1 MQSVLH
7 IPTNRDTSIA
17 IASYVKEVRYAREEF
32 GKDIPLVLIETDN
45 GDQVAHNA
53 RALEQAKAQDPDLTL
68 YHMTIERQ
76 GAYFAA
82 LLEGEPERVR
92 NVFSSRAKNYATAM
106 NKLFLMTPS
115 FGADMF
121 HRRDSDTTLLSDH
134 LDGIAPRYPI
144 EPELRYLG
152 ARVGSVAST
161 GDAERDDRRIWV
173 VGGNYFG
180 EWNIDVKDFARR
192 DFGIVHRL
200 YELLGFERSV
210 VEEICAEAFQF
221 DPVYEEVDELNFVT
235 SVNDGLNPDC
245 ANFGMYR
252 LHEYL
257 PAVPGD
263 NMLAADYFQFD
274 IATALGIPALN
285 HGRPV
290 FHQYEPERFD
300 PTRKLSYWEG
310 MARFADYFNF
320 YYGIFTGDL
329 STKLSHD
336 DGDGLP
342 AELSAEIVE
351 TSRRQRLTLDKK
363 ERAAR
368 IKRIAEEILIPFDE
382 NYAAIGRQLVER
394 ADLYV
399 TQCDAAYETHE
410 LLLERWPRI
419 IERAKQISL
428 PKTLSAR

>member
-1 MQSVLH
+1 
-7 IPTNRDTSIA
+7 
-17 IASYVKEVRYAREEF
+17 
-32 GKDIPLVLIETDN
+32 
-45 GDQVAHNA
+45 
-53 RALEQAKAQDPDLTL
+53 
-68 YHMTIERQ
+68 
-76 GAYFAA
+76 
-82 LLEGEPERVR
+82 
-92 NVFSSRAKNYATAM
+92 
-106 NKLFLMTPS
+106 
-115 FGADMF
+115 
-121 HRRDSDTTLLSDH
+121 
-134 LDGIAPRYPI
+134 
-144 EPELRYLG
+144 
-152 ARVGSVAST
+152 
-161 GDAERDDRRIWV
+161 
-173 VGGNYFG
+173 
-180 EWNIDVKDFARR
+180 
-192 DFGIVHRL
+192 
-200 YELLGFERSV
+200 
-210 VEEICAEAFQF
+210 
-221 DPVYEEVDELNFVT
+221 
-235 SVNDGLNPDC
+235 
-245 ANFGMYR
+245 
-252 LHEYL
+252 
-257 PAVPGD
+257 
-263 NMLAADYFQFD
+263 
-274 IATALGIPALN
+274 
-285 HGRPV
+285 
-290 FHQYEPERFD
+290 
-300 PTRKLSYWEG
+300 